1 MGNSVNRYDPRNI
14 ETMELVYGKGYMS
27 AGGDA
32 EVARI
37 VSGIKICDQQILD
50 VGCGLG
56 GAAISLAKN
65 HHASHVDAV
74 DIDDNLIRRA
84 SELIETANLNDRI
97 TLKHING
104 GPLPYASNQ
113 FDVVY
118 LTATSCHLQDLDGL
132 FSEIYRVLRYGG
144 WLVGGEWFKAAN
156 NIAYRD
162 WDSLLRE
169 RGLNFYFVYRSWFE
183 VNLSKS
189 GFGSVSITDRT
200 QATTDLARGYLERV
214 KTELKDTLRTR
225 LGNKE
230 LEAFL
235 SWTRGRYEAFAR
247 GGMAYGHF
255 RARKAET

>member
-84 SELIETANLNDRI
+84 GQLIETAN
-97 TLKHING
+97 
-104 GPLPYASNQ
+104 
-113 FDVVY
+113 
-118 LTATSCHLQDLDGL
+118 
-132 FSEIYRVLRYGG
+132 
-144 WLVGGEWFKAAN
+144 
-156 NIAYRD
+156 
-162 WDSLLRE
+162 
-169 RGLNFYFVYRSWFE
+169 
-183 VNLSKS
+183 
-189 GFGSVSITDRT
+189 
-200 QATTDLARGYLERV
+200 
-214 KTELKDTLRTR
+214 
-225 LGNKE
+225 
-230 LEAFL
+230 
-235 SWTRGRYEAFAR
+235 
-247 GGMAYGHF
+247 
-255 RARKAET
+255 

>member
-1 MGNSVNRYDPRNI
+1 MGNSVNRYDSRNI
-14 ETMELVYGKGYMS
+14 ETMELVYGTGYMS

-65 HHASHVDAV
+65 HHARHVDAV
-74 DIDDNLIRRA
+74 DIDDDLIKRA

-97 TLKHING
+97 TLKQING

-169 RGLNFYFVYRSWFE
+169 RGLNFYFVYRSCFE
-183 VNLSKS
+183 ETLSKS
-189 GFGSVSITDRT
+189 GFGSVSVTDRT

>member
-14 ETMELVYGKGYMS
+14 ETMELVYGTGYMS

-50 VGCGLG
+50 IGCGLG
-56 GAAISLAKN
+56 GAAISLIKN
-65 HHASHVDAV
+65 HHARHVDGLDV
-74 DIDDNLIRRA
+74 DDNLIRRA
-84 SELIETANLNDRI
+84 GELIETANLNHRI
-97 TLKHING
+97 TLKQIDG
-104 GPLPYASNQ
+104 GPLPYPSNQ

-118 LTATSCHLQDLDGL
+118 LTATSCHFQDLGGL
-132 FSEIYRVLRYGG
+132 FSEIYRVLRCGG

-156 NIAYRD
+156 NTAYRD

-189 GFGSVSITDRT
+189 GFGSVSVTDRT

-214 KTELKDTLRTR
+214 KAGLKDELQRK

-235 SWTRGRYEAFAR
+235 SWTRGRYDSFAR

>member
-14 ETMELVYGKGYMS
+14 ETMELVYGTGYMS

-65 HHASHVDAV
+65 HHARHVDAV
-74 DIDDNLIRRA
+74 DIDDDLIKRA

-97 TLKHING
+97 TLKLING

-183 VNLSKS
+183 ETLSKS
-189 GFGSVSITDRT
+189 GFGSVSVTDRT

-235 SWTRGRYEAFAR
+235 SWTRGRYECFAR

-255 RARKAET
+255 RARKTET